1 MFEGKSENVLSE
13 LLAQYIIKELEAS
26 HGTAEIQRNELAEAF
41 GCVPS
46 QINYVLT
53 SRFTPERGYIVESR
67 RGGGGCIRITRI
79 QMDRTPALMH
89 AIHSIGETIDLRSA
103 RAIICNLAAPG
114 YLSAEASG
122 LMLSVLSERS
132 LLKCAPEDRAG
143 IRAELMKNMLVTL
156 LRSE

>member
-1 MFEGKSENVLSE
+1 MCISE

-79 QMDRTPALMH
+79 QMERTPTLMH

>member
-1 MFEGKSENVLSE
+1 MRISE
-13 LLAQYIIKELEAS
+13 LLAQYILNELDES
-26 HGTAEIQRNELAEAF
+26 DGTAEIQRNELAEAF

-79 QMDRTPALMH
+79 RMDRTPALMH
-89 AIHSIGETIDLRSA
+89 AIHSVGDSIDLRSA
-103 RAIICNLAAPG
+103 RAILYNLTVPG
-114 YLSAEASG
+114 YLSKEVSD
-122 LMLSVLSERS
+122 LMLAAVSERS
-132 LLKCAPEDRAG
+132 LLKSAPQERSA
-143 IRAELMKNMLVTL
+143 IRAELMKNMLITL